1 MTAVRVVARSEAEFC
16 GRSPAEIVGWNPT
29 RGMDVWLVLLLCVA

>member
-1 MTAVRVVARSEAEFC
+1 MTAVRVVAQSEAEVC

-29 RGMDVWLVLLLCVA
+29 RVTDIWLL